1 MSGCCVISLAARSDS
16 SDQAAATLHI
26 QQLHGTI
33 QLHPRTAACTVD
45 VRIEA
50 EAEARSSDSVQAA
63 AGCIRRAASGAV
75 VEEEFWRMDP
85 AKLYAVFEHKLD
97 IAQQVIDVQGAQ
109 LRKERHGGARKR
121 TWAAIFA
128 ASAAGMDL
136 SASSGDE

>member
-50 EAEARSSDSVQAA
+50 EAEA
-63 AGCIRRAASGAV
+63 
-75 VEEEFWRMDP
+75 
-85 AKLYAVFEHKLD
+85 KLYAVFEHKLD

-121 TWAAIFA
+121 TQAAIFA

-136 SASSGDE
+136 SASSDDE

>member
-1 MSGCCVISLAARSDS
+1 MSRCCVISLAARSDS

-63 AGCIRRAASGAV
+63 AGCIGRARRERQHTQ
-75 VEEEFWRMDP
+75 EENQADQRQCD
-85 AKLYAVFEHKLD
+85 AT
-97 IAQQVIDVQGAQ
+97 VQGCCCDQGAGYCRPAACEQ
-109 LRKERHGGARKR
+109 DRMAPAGPVGRPREGQRSVGGRNGPECLLR
-121 TWAAIFA
+121 
-128 ASAAGMDL
+128 
-136 SASSGDE
+136 